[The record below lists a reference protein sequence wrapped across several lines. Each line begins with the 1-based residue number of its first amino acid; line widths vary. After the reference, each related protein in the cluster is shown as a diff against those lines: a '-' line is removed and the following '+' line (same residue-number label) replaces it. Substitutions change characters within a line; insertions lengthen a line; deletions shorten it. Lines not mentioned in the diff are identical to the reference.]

1 MKTIGLLGGMS
12 WQSTITYYRAI
23 NQIVRQKLG
32 GQHSA
37 KVIINSVDFD
47 EIVKLQNDERWDALA
62 EILIDATK
70 SLEHAGADLLVI
82 CANTMHKVEPQ
93 ISKACS
99 IEIVHI
105 ADATADTVIK
115 AGIKNIG
122 LIGTKYTMEQE
133 FYKGRLEK
141 NHSLS
146 VIIPNET
153 DRKIVHKVIYDEL
166 CYGQVIESSREEFKR
181 IITSLK
187 KEGAEGIILGCTEF
201 GLLIH
206 QDNVDLPIFDTT
218 LIHATSAV
226 ETALESKTKSGM
238 LT

>member
-23 NQIVRQKLG
+23 NQIVGQKLG

-37 KVIINSVDFD
+37 KVIINSVNFD

-70 SLEHAGADLLVI
+70 SLERAGAELLVI

-93 ISKACS
+93 ISKACR

-105 ADATADTVIK
+105 ADATADAVIK
-115 AGIKNIG
+115 AGMKCIG
-122 LIGTKYTMEQE
+122 LIGTKFTMEQD

-141 NHSLS
+141 NHDLS
-146 VIIPNET
+146 VIIPNDV
-153 DRKIVHKVIYDEL
+153 DRMKVQRVIYEEL
-166 CYGQVIESSREEFKR
+166 CYGEVLHSSRNEFKR
-181 IITSLK
+181 IIANLVN
-187 KEGAEGIILGCTEF
+187 EGAEGIILGCTEF

-218 LIHATSAV
+218 LIHAASAV
-226 ETALESKTKSGM
+226 VTALESKTKSAM

>member
-37 KVIINSVDFD
+37 KVIVNSVDFD
-47 EIVKLQNDERWDALA
+47 EIVKLQNDDRWDELA

-70 SLEHAGADLLVI
+70 SLEHAGAELLII
-82 CANTMHKVEPQ
+82 CANTMHIVEPQ

-105 ADATADTVIK
+105 ADATADAVK
-115 AGIKNIG
+115 RSGIKCIG
-122 LIGTKYTMEQE
+122 LLGTKFTMEQE
-133 FYKGRLEK
+133 FYKGRLENK
-141 NHSLS
+141 HGLS

-153 DRKIVHKVIYDEL
+153 DRKIVHKVIYNEL
-166 CYGQVIESSREEFKR
+166 CYGDVLDSSRNEFKR
-181 IITSLK
+181 IMANLAM
-187 KEGAEGIILGCTEF
+187 EGAEGIILGCTEF
-201 GLLIH
+201 GLLIQ
-206 QDNVDLPIFDTT
+206 QDDIGLPIFDTT
-218 LIHATSAV
+218 LIHAASAV
-226 ETALESKTKSGM
+226 EKALK
-238 LT
+238 

>member
-37 KVIINSVDFD
+37 KIIINSVDFD
-47 EIVKLQNDERWDALA
+47 EIVKLQNAHNWDALA

-70 SLEHAGADLLVI
+70 SLERAGAELLVI

-122 LIGTKYTMEQE
+122 LLGTKYTMEQE
-133 FYKGRLEK
+133 FYKGRLENK
-141 NHSLS
+141 HALS
-146 VIIPNET
+146 VTIPNET
-153 DRKIVHKVIYDEL
+153 DRKIVHQVIYNEL
-166 CYGQVIESSREEFKR
+166 CHGEVLDSSRNEFKR
-181 IITSLK
+181 IIANLVY
-187 KEGAEGIILGCTEF
+187 EGAEGIILGCTEF

-206 QDNVDLPIFDTT
+206 QDDFDLPVFDTT
-218 LIHATSAV
+218 LIHAASAV
-226 ETALESKTKSGM
+226 ETALK
-238 LT
+238 